1 MASSSVSKNS
11 GRARVRRTFLT
22 SVDVMPPTRS
32 KTRKIVGSP
41 VVRDALNQLKALQR
55 RLGRRHA
62 AKLEADDELRLRW
75 NIIQEDLLRRE
86 IAADQA
92 VRTKDPELW
101 KRREMA
107 RLARNREIAA
117 LNQRLRNAGLR
128 PESLR
133 PSLKQRMKKL
143 QRLES
148 INRAETARIRR
159 AR

>member
-62 AKLEADDELRLRW
+62 PKLEGSDDWRLRW

-86 IAADQA
+86 VAADEA
-92 VRTKDPELW
+92 LRTKDPELW
-101 KRREMA
+101 KQKEVA

-148 INRAETARIRR
+148 SNLAETARIRETR
-159 AR
+159 

>member
-41 VVRDALNQLKALQR
+41 VVRDALNQLPLQR

-62 AKLEADDELRLRW
+62 PKLEGSDDWRLRW

-86 IAADQA
+86 VAADEA
-92 VRTKDPELW
+92 LRTKDPELW
-101 KRREMA
+101 KQKEVA

-117 LNQRLRNAGLR
+117 LNQRLRNAGLL

-148 INRAETARIRR
+148 SNLAETARIRETR
-159 AR
+159 

>member
-41 VVRDALNQLKALQR
+41 VVRDALNQLPLQR

-62 AKLEADDELRLRW
+62 PKLEGSDDWRLRW

-86 IAADQA
+86 VAADEA
-92 VRTKDPELW
+92 LRTKDPELW
-101 KRREMA
+101 KQKEVA

-117 LNQRLRNAGLR
+117 LNQRLRNAGLL

-133 PSLKQRMKKL
+133 PSLKQRMKRQ

-148 INRAETARIRR
+148 SNRAETARIRETR
-159 AR
+159 

>member
-1 MASSSVSKNS
+1 
-11 GRARVRRTFLT
+11 
-22 SVDVMPPTRS
+22 
-32 KTRKIVGSP
+32 
-41 VVRDALNQLKALQR
+41 VVRDALNQLPLQR

-62 AKLEADDELRLRW
+62 PKLEGSDDWRLRW

-86 IAADQA
+86 VAADEA
-92 VRTKDPELW
+92 LRTKDPELW
-101 KRREMA
+101 KQKEVA

-148 INRAETARIRR
+148 SNRAETARIRETR
-159 AR
+159 